1 MYSNYSII
9 SLLCKKPKCYTC
21 LRSKNDACSYPLSQ
35 ITYKNTLKEVFGF
48 AYYQMQKY
56 ELISTKQKNN

>member
-21 LRSKNDACSYPLSQ
+21 LRSKNDDCSYPLSQ

-56 ELISTKQKNN
+56 E